1 MLHLFRLLLF
11 RSFFNLYSKNNFK
24 YSALLKSKLDVEKL
38 LELNNSI
45 YTNFRYLIL
54 IDRRSIILFKNNNNK
69 STDIG

>member
-45 YTNFRYLIL
+45 YTNFRYLIS

>member
-38 LELNNSI
+38 NNSI
-45 YTNFRYLIL
+45 YTNFRYLIS

>member
-11 RSFFNLYSKNNFK
+11 RFFFNLYSKNNFK
-24 YSALLKSKLDVEKL
+24 YSALLKSKLDMEKL

-45 YTNFRYLIL
+45 YTNFRYLIS